1 MKLLFDY
8 NLYLKQLDNI
18 KKKVSSFLEK
28 LSKAQNKLVW
38 LMYSYEELVLNAAL
52 FGEDITETDFLCY
65 DLYICFQLNGSYELP
80 HRLKNPSMLQD
91 VLKNVNVDCIVLAL
105 FIDIGTND
113 WSFKRAV
120 DVFNAI
126 DNSSPLAFIK
136 LIKDRLDEV
145 FAISRKLHTDMFLN
159 WFKHRTEVKAKY
171 SKSIADF
178 YVDFCKKY
186 DEFNRNTMF
195 LH

>member
-38 LMYSYEELVLNAAL
+38 LVYSYEELVLNAAL

-65 DLYICFQLNGSYELP
+65 DLYICFQLNGSYQLP

-91 VLKNVNVDCIVLAL
+91 VL
-105 FIDIGTND
+105 
-113 WSFKRAV
+113 
-120 DVFNAI
+120 
-126 DNSSPLAFIK
+126 
-136 LIKDRLDEV
+136 
-145 FAISRKLHTDMFLN
+145 
-159 WFKHRTEVKAKY
+159 
-171 SKSIADF
+171 
-178 YVDFCKKY
+178 FC
-186 DEFNRNTMF
+186 
-195 LH
+195 